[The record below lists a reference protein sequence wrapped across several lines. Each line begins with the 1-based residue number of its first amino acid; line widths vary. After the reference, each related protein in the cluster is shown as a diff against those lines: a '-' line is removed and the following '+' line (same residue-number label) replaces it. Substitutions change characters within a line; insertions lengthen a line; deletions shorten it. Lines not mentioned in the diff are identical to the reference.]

1 MTGRATHPRQL
12 WRPALSGV
20 VAGPP
25 PSKLRRAIPARPPG
39 PFGPRWSPPPLALTL
54 APRPDRTALVLLQGE
69 PPAPLPLTRPG
80 PGPSPRPGRLRFRPA
95 H

>member
-1 MTGRATHPRQL
+1 MPR
-12 WRPALSGV
+12 ST
-20 VAGPP
+20 
-25 PSKLRRAIPARPPG
+25 S
-39 PFGPRWSPPPLALTL
+39 
-54 APRPDRTALVLLQGE
+54 RPDHVLAVRAGDHPDWTAVLDIEERGVANVPPAGVELVEHVGDLVALVILQRE